1 MLPDWTSALVAKAK
15 IAAVM
20 SAAVAA
26 GGVGGTIAL
35 SHVAPAAPR
44 TAVSLSSTSADPD
57 SGQVDDPETAQAG
70 DPETGQASDPET
82 GQASDPETGQAGD
95 PETGPAGD
103 CAAGA
108 RNHGAHVS
116 GVAHATPRGKGA
128 ARGKPVSTAA
138 RTDCGKKKA
147 SGAG

>member
-44 TAVSLSSTSADPD
+44 TAVSLSSTSADAE
-57 SGQVDDPETAQAG
+57 SGQVNDPETAQAG
-70 DPETGQASDPET
+70 DPETGQASDPETGPASDPET

-95 PETGPAGD
+95 PETGQAGD

-116 GVAHATPRGKGA
+116 GVAHAAPRGK
-128 ARGKPVSTAA
+128 
-138 RTDCGKKKA
+138 
-147 SGAG
+147 